1 MEELLADKE
10 VDAVYVAVPNKFHA
24 PLACQTLA
32 AGKHVILDKPMALSH
47 AQALQVAK
55 AAEQS
60 GKTFFLGMNQ
70 RFTEGAQQIRSL
82 VEAGVLG
89 EIYHAKAYWIRREGI
104 HPHGGYR
111 FGGSPDVVRHL
122 LDLGGPR
129 LGLCLDTA
137 WIMQIGPKQGDPVSW
152 AKEFAGRIFGV
163 HYKDFTFE
171 RNGQWNDTVVGE
183 GNLNLAAFVTALEEG
198 GFDGMAVLEYEA
210 DPENPVPAL
219 RECVRRMRL
228 LDH

>member
-104 HPHGGYR
+104 
-111 FGGSPDVVRHL
+111 
-122 LDLGGPR
+122 PR
-129 LGLCLDTA
+129 LGTWFGNKEVAGAGSLFDIGVHFLDLCLHLL
-137 WIMQIGPKQGDPVSW
+137 GNFNPVSV
-152 AKEFAGRIFGV
+152 FGAS
-163 HYKDFTFE
+163 YTKFGN
-171 RNGQWNDTVVGE
+171 RGLGE
-183 GNLNLAAFVTALEEG
+183 GGWGLS
-198 GFDGMAVLEYEA
+198 D
-210 DPENPVPAL
+210 
-219 RECVRRMRL
+219 RECQGNGVGPRMPRQWGRSTYS
-228 LDH
+228 